1 MLWRILPDGME
12 DDEITE
18 YLSDQTGYCVF
29 DYKTGEFSSID
40 VKNIITDYVNE
51 LLRQHDMSVSRN
63 DRNQKIANKIIT
75 RCMYDIYPI
84 VNEFKLKQQ
93 IRYFVRQTMLYMI
106 DSPN

>member
-1 MLWRILPDGME
+1 MKAYDINWDTDGENIDLPTEIILPDGME

-51 LLRQHDMSVSRN
+51 LFAS
-63 DRNQKIANKIIT
+63 T
-75 RCMYDIYPI
+75 
-84 VNEFKLKQQ
+84 
-93 IRYFVRQTMLYMI
+93 
-106 DSPN
+106 

>member
-1 MLWRILPDGME
+1 MKAYDINWDTDGENIDLPTEIILPDGME

-63 DRNQKIANKIIT
+63 DRNQKNCK
-75 RCMYDIYPI
+75 
-84 VNEFKLKQQ
+84 
-93 IRYFVRQTMLYMI
+93 
-106 DSPN
+106 